1 MRKLAMII
9 GIATA
14 SASAGA
20 LDNTVHNS
28 FWDTRNYVNPTPSIA
43 QSVSSATASF
53 DLSGRSWRVAEQLR
67 REFKSKRFVAFSLTI
82 R

>member
-1 MRKLAMII
+1 MRKLLMII

-28 FWDTRNYVNPTPSIA
+28 FWDTRNYVNPAPSVA
-43 QSVSSATASF
+43 RSSGSATVAF

-67 REFKSKRFVAFSLTI
+67 KEFKSKRFVAFSLTI

>member
-1 MRKLAMII
+1 MRKLLMTI
-9 GIATA
+9 GIAAA
-14 SASAGA
+14 STSVGA

-28 FWDTRNYVNPTPSIA
+28 FWDTRNYVNPTPSFVR
-43 QSVSSATASF
+43 SSGSATLTF

-67 REFKSKRFVAFSLTI
+67 KEFKSKRFAAFSLTI

>member
-1 MRKLAMII
+1 MRKLLMII

>member
-1 MRKLAMII
+1 MRKLLVII
-9 GIATA
+9 GMAA
-14 SASAGA
+14 VAVSAGA

-28 FWDTRNYVNPTPSIA
+28 FWDTRNYINPTPSVA
-43 QSVSSATASF
+43 QSTSSTTASF

-67 REFKSKRFVAFSLTI
+67 KEFKSKRFVAFSLTI

>member
-1 MRKLAMII
+1 MRKLLMII

-43 QSVSSATASF
+43 QSVSSVTASF

-67 REFKSKRFVAFSLTI
+67 KEFKSKRFAAFSLTI

>member
-1 MRKLAMII
+1 MKRMLCVAICAAM
-9 GIATA
+9 AL
-14 SASAGA
+14 SASA

-28 FWDTRNYVNPTPSIA
+28 FWDTRNYINPTPSVA
-43 QSVSSATASF
+43 RSSGSATATF

>member
-1 MRKLAMII
+1 MKRQLMTI
-9 GIATA
+9 GIAA
-14 SASAGA
+14 VAVSACA

-43 QSVSSATASF
+43 RSSGSTTVAF

-67 REFKSKRFVAFSLTI
+67 KEFKSKRFVAFSLTI

>member
-1 MRKLAMII
+1 MRTLLMTI
-9 GIATA
+9 GIAA
-14 SASAGA
+14 VAVSACA

-67 REFKSKRFVAFSLTI
+67 KEFKSKRFVAFSLTI

>member
-1 MRKLAMII
+1 MRKLLMII
-9 GIATA
+9 SMAAVTV
-14 SASAGA
+14 SAGA

-28 FWDTRNYVNPTPSIA
+28 FWDTRNYVNPSPSVA

-53 DLSGRSWRVAEQLR
+53 DLSGSSWRVAEQLR
-67 REFKSKRFVAFSLTI
+67 REFKSKRFVAYSLTI

>member
-1 MRKLAMII
+1 MKRMSYVTAFAAMV
-9 GIATA
+9 A
-14 SASAGA
+14 SAHA
-20 LDNTVHNS
+20 LDNTIHNS
-28 FWDTRNYVNPTPSIA
+28 FWDTRNYVNPSPSVA
-43 QSVSSATASF
+43 QSVGSATASF

>member
-1 MRKLAMII
+1 MKRQLMTI
-9 GIATA
+9 GIAAVTV
-14 SASAGA
+14 SACA

-67 REFKSKRFVAFSLTI
+67 KEFKSKRFVAFSLTI

>member
-1 MRKLAMII
+1 MRKLLMII

-67 REFKSKRFVAFSLTI
+67 KEFKSKRFAAFSLTI

>member
-1 MRKLAMII
+1 MKRQLMTI
-9 GIATA
+9 GIAA
-14 SASAGA
+14 VAVSACA

-28 FWDTRNYVNPTPSIA
+28 FWDTRNYVNPTPSVA
-43 QSVSSATASF
+43 RSSGSATVAF

-67 REFKSKRFVAFSLTI
+67 KEFKSKRFVAFSLTI